1 MPVDAKSSAWQGTT
15 PGIWYYFFNQED
27 ILYGV
32 VGDCDNQEY
41 HYGVP
46 FHQISLY
53 RSYYYQPKDPFNSCK
68 NWTIKY
74 NKYDSITNL
83 NVM

>member
-1 MPVDAKSSAWQGTT
+1 MPRVVPEKALLLVSGT
-15 PGIWYYFFNQED
+15 ILVNQED

-53 RSYYYQPKDPFNSCK
+53 RSYYYQPMDPFNSCK
-68 NWTIKY
+68 N
-74 NKYDSITNL
+74 
-83 NVM
+83 

>member
-1 MPVDAKSSAWQGTT
+1 MPRVVPDKALLLVSGT
-15 PGIWYYFFNQED
+15 ILVNQED
-27 ILYGV
+27 IHYGV

-68 NWTIKY
+68 N
-74 NKYDSITNL
+74 
-83 NVM
+83 

>member
-1 MPVDAKSSAWQGTT
+1 MPRVVPDKALLLVSGT
-15 PGIWYYFFNQED
+15 ILVNQED